1 MARPVPLRA
10 ALGHHLLDV
19 CEPRLGRSP
28 PLPRERWGL
37 MAFPE
42 LSRVWKHHS
51 CSRRHASQ

>member
-19 CEPRLGRSP
+19 CEPCLGMSL
-28 PLPRERWGL
+28 PLLREKWDL
-37 MAFPE
+37 MEFPE
-42 LSRVWKHHS
+42 LSCVWKRHS